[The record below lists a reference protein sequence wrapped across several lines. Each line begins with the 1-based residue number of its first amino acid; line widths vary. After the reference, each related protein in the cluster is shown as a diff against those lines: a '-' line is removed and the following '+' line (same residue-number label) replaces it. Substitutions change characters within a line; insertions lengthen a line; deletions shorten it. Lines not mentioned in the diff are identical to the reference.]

1 MPHLVS
7 SIAKP
12 VQICEAE
19 KRVRAAHAFL
29 VEAAKASVKD
39 HRRHPANCWGQL
51 TKRDKVVFESATRPD
66 LIDGE
71 IDDHSFAEIVN
82 QCATMERLLDALTW
96 AQGEFAG
103 WVVTTCHSTTSSAR
117 GKEHDHDLVLAGLD
131 GAQAHFEVSDVAS
144 RKDGNGK
151 ELKDVRLLLPELGA
165 ASQGTEADTAEAR
178 RFLVVSE
185 EFGRRLQGTSSQS
198 RYRNVQFHYTR
209 MPTSG
214 TTAIFEVHLGP
225 PPDELS

>member
-12 VQICEAE
+12 AQICDAE
-19 KRVRAAHAFL
+19 KRVREAHRFL

-39 HRRHPANCWGQL
+39 HRRHPTNSWGQL
-51 TKRDKVVFESATRPD
+51 TKRDKVVFESAARPS
-66 LIDGE
+66 LIGCE
-71 IDDHSFAEIVN
+71 VHDHSFAEIVN

-103 WVVTTCHSTTSSAR
+103 WVVTTCHPTTSSAR
-117 GKEHDHDLVLAGLD
+117 GEEHDHDLVLSGPD
-131 GAQAHFEVSDVAS
+131 GTQAHFEISDVAS

-151 ELKDVRLLLPELGA
+151 ELKDVRLLLPELGTVP
-165 ASQGTEADTAEAR
+165 QGTEADMVGAR

-185 EFGRRLQGTSSQS
+185 EFGERLQGTSSRS
-198 RYRNVQFHYTR
+198 RHRNVQFHYSR
-209 MPTSG
+209 MPTTG
-214 TTAIFEVHLGP
+214 TTAIFEVHPGP
-225 PPDELS
+225 PPDEPA